1 MNTRIRL
8 ALMFLSLTMLSG
20 CVAYAPYAESYPA
33 TYTPY
38 GYGSYGYSYGYSAP
52 VVPVPVPMFRGGWG
66 YGGHRGY
73 GGHYG
78 HGHFGR
84 HGHH

>member
-8 ALMFLSLTMLSG
+8 ALMFLGLTMLSG

-38 GYGSYGYSYGYSAP
+38 GYGSYSYGYSAP

-73 GGHYG
+73 GGHHG
-78 HGHFGR
+78 HGHFGH

>member
-38 GYGSYGYSYGYSAP
+38 GYGSYSYGYSAP

-73 GGHYG
+73 GGHHG
-78 HGHFGR
+78 HGHFGH

>member
-1 MNTRIRL
+1 MNIRIRL
-8 ALMFLSLTMLSG
+8 ALIFLSLTMLSG
-20 CVAYAPYAESYPA
+20 CVAYAPYADSYPA

-52 VVPVPVPMFRGGWG
+52 VVPVPMYRGGWG

-73 GGHYG
+73 GGHHG
-78 HGHFGR
+78 RGHFGH

>member
-1 MNTRIRL
+1 VNARIRL
-8 ALMFLSLTMLSG
+8 ALIFLSLTMLSG
-20 CVAYAPYAESYPA
+20 CVAYAPYANSYPA

-38 GYGSYGYSYGYSAP
+38 GYGSYSYGYSAP

-73 GGHYG
+73 GGHHG
-78 HGHFGR
+78 HGHFGH